1 MLADAV
7 TRDPGSGRPVALP
20 PSVPGQQAVTE
31 EEGGGRTGE
40 GLEFQATGGHA
51 PLLLAVLGAQG
62 TCPGLDA
69 GALGPQPQPR
79 CPGKC
84 PGREVTCE

>member
-51 PLLLAVLGAQG
+51 PLLLAVLRGHRAPAPAWM
-62 TCPGLDA
+62 PGLWVPSHS
-69 GALGPQPQPR
+69 LGVQGSVQD
-79 CPGKC
+79 
-84 PGREVTCE
+84 GR